1 MRLARRLWLKAV
13 MDEDENTLR
22 DLYPLFSSPMAAL
35 SQIRAESKTV
45 RIMAEK
51 LGLRQGLILDVLD
64 RLVSQAMGFNKR
76 IRCNLPEVS
85 VSTSDDDE
93 VTPYGIREKPSSA
106 KLLGS
111 KEDLQGSVDAL
122 LNPIYYE
129 AKFQLAD
136 EGIHGGYVKKTFCLR
151 LARLE
156 QLLHEVV
163 EEYTFE
169 FLHRK
174 GIYPE

>member
-1 MRLARRLWLKAV
+1 MNSRSNEISLHPA
-13 MDEDENTLR
+13 
-22 DLYPLFSSPMAAL
+22 F
-35 SQIRAESKTV
+35 ESNF
-45 RIMAEK
+45 R
-51 LGLRQGLILDVLD
+51 
-64 RLVSQAMGFNKR
+64 
-76 IRCNLPEVS
+76 
-85 VSTSDDDE
+85 
-93 VTPYGIREKPSSA
+93 YGIREKPSNA

-111 KEDLQGSVDAL
+111 KEDLRGSVDAL

-129 AKFQLAD
+129 SKFQLAD

-169 FLHRK
+169 FLHSK

>member
-93 VTPYGIREKPSSA
+93 ECTPNILEYSNTDEKPSNSQDVFWLKA
-106 KLLGS
+106 VRG
-111 KEDLQGSVDAL
+111 
-122 LNPIYYE
+122 
-129 AKFQLAD
+129 
-136 EGIHGGYVKKTFCLR
+136 
-151 LARLE
+151 
-156 QLLHEVV
+156 
-163 EEYTFE
+163 
-169 FLHRK
+169 
-174 GIYPE
+174 